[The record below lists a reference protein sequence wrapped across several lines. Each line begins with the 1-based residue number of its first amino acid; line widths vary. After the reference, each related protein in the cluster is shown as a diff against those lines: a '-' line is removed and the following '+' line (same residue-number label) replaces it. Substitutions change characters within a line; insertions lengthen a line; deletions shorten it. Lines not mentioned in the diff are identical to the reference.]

1 MMSGRTVKT
10 RESSGWEP
18 TRRELLGAAMAATF
32 GLLHGVETGYGQST
46 QPTASRPAE
55 PPRIQPPWWL
65 QREARRSRVVDIR
78 CGDVLH
84 AKVVDPVTLG
94 EMLDQAIQNLT
105 DLRGVEDAWH
115 AVLGSAERIVL
126 KFNRV
131 GARVLGTAEGLARLL
146 VGRLVAA
153 GYDPAKITLVETPS
167 FLAEQLGTGR
177 VASGWGSQVV
187 VGGCPEQLAQYL
199 LEADAIINVPFL
211 KTHQIAGMSGCL
223 KNLSHALIR
232 HPARYHAD
240 GCSPYVGQ
248 VVGSQE
254 VSSKLRLNLM
264 NAIRLVVDRGP
275 DAREEDIVSHGGLL
289 LGFDPV
295 AVDSIGLS
303 ILAMERRRLGLPAS
317 VEVRH
322 LASAAQMGLG
332 LWRPADI
339 DRVALE
345 AGM

>member
-1 MMSGRTVKT
+1 MSERTVKT
-10 RESSGWEP
+10 RESNGWEP

-32 GLLHGVETGYGQST
+32 GLLHGAETGYGQST
-46 QPTASRPAE
+46 QATASRPTEQA
-55 PPRIQPPWWL
+55 RVQTPWWL
-65 QREARRSRVVDIR
+65 RRETTRSRVVDIR

-84 AKVVDPVTLG
+84 AKVVDPVALG

-105 DLRGVEDAWH
+105 GVRKVGAAWQS
-115 AVLGSAERIVL
+115 VLGSAERIVL

-131 GARVLGTAEGLARLL
+131 GARALRTNEGLVRLL
-146 VGRLVAA
+146 VGRLKAA
-153 GYDPAKITLVETPS
+153 GYDPEKIMLVETPS
-167 FLAEQLGTGR
+167 FLAEQRGTGR
-177 VASGWGSQVV
+177 VAGGWGSQIE
-187 VGGCPEQLAQYL
+187 VGGRPEQLAQYL

-254 VSSKLRLNLM
+254 VSDKLRLNLM

-295 AVDSIGLS
+295 AVDSVGLS
-303 ILAMERRRLGLPAS
+303 ILAMERRRMGLTAS

-345 AGM
+345 AGT